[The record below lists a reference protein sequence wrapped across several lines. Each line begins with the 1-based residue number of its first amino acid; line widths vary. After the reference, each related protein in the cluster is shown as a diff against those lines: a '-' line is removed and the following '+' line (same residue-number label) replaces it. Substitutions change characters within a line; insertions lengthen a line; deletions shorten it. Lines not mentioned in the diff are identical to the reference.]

1 MINNGFYYST
11 NTQAEFDST
20 FMASVIKDMSSFK
33 DIDTVEIFYQ
43 AIGNSLDSFD
53 TKGREL
59 AIAALNYEY
68 QTVFTLAQTVSKELN
83 LQFTDKTY
91 RAKAVEVTRLR
102 AIKAINPE
110 PTPEPKRACYLKEL
124 NTAELAV
131 MPIRIMPNIYFGF
144 DNEGNSY
151 EYKREDTYIE
161 ALKITKPR
169 KIKVEKIAIVRAVPT
184 AKAQKTDIW
193 KEAQIALN
201 TEYNQKVK
209 ELFCA

>member
-11 NTQAEFDST
+11 NTQAAFDST
-20 FMASVIKDMSSFK
+20 FMASVIKNMSNFK
-33 DIDTVEIFYQ
+33 DIDTVEVFYQ

-59 AIAALNYEY
+59 AIVALHYEY

-83 LQFTDKTY
+83 LQFIDKTY
-91 RAKAVEVTRLR
+91 RAKAVEITRLR
-102 AIKAINPE
+102 AIKSINPE
-110 PTPEPKRACYLKEL
+110 PKTKHTCYVTEL

-169 KIKVEKIAIVRAVPT
+169 KIKVERIAIVRAVPT